1 MALPASGLIKSPKTL
16 FSRLLPC
23 LTNWIT
29 GLYPEA
35 CRDWDKKAAN
45 FKKTWPFF
53 KTFFPAANRDLR
65 LMQTTSKQAG
75 FDTEHGLSIRQH
87 NDHRPES
94 DNNIE
99 AQGIA
104 YIITD
109 LAQSISEDKE
119 TIKSAL
125 TDMTVTIKSLQ
136 EKIETMKKRADHE
149 NAIIIIKV
157 IAGLTVGLG
166 KTTTPA
172 LLVTINRLGIKMMQP
187 LPHLKEVLTNIAMIP
202 DECGALF

>member
-45 FKKTWPFF
+45 FKKNWPFF

-75 FDTEHGLSIRQH
+75 FSTEHGLSIRQH

-136 EKIETMKKRADHE
+136 EKIETMKK
-149 NAIIIIKV
+149 K
-157 IAGLTVGLG
+157 GTVGLG